1 MGGQNSVGGGAFA
14 PRRAKDVLSNEWRL
28 VARGRVE
35 VYVPPKSG
43 ELDWMDMFNFMRVT

>member
-1 MGGQNSVGGGAFA
+1 MAVVHLPRGGAKMYS
-14 PRRAKDVLSNEWRL
+14 RMSGGL
-28 VARGRVE
+28 RGRVE